1 MSPKHV
7 LIKKMYKYLKAE
19 HARGLLERG
28 TVRIGTLY
36 DYRRTELGAAIAD
49 EMEGQSRT
57 EHIINF
63 AVDMSRPE
71 NQSWLSRAL
80 FRTHPM
86 QTGITVRDS
95 TFYIEDEDPDCF
107 LYCMSHRFSGRAM
120 RAFQADV
127 CVEILQPG
135 RFIETMVAALRTRSY
150 VLRATL
156 SPCDYS
162 GRVRDENAER
172 LPPTL
177 IKDPRYEYQSEIRLV
192 MEPATS
198 GKLEPFIESIPEL
211 SAFCRLRTT

>member
-7 LIKKMYKYLKAE
+7 VIKKLYKYLQPE

-36 DYRRTELGAAIAD
+36 DYRRNELGAAIGD
-49 EMEGQSRT
+49 ENEGQSRT
-57 EHIINF
+57 EHGVDF

-71 NQSWLSRAL
+71 NQSWVSRSL
-80 FRTHPM
+80 LRTHPM
-86 QTGITVRDS
+86 QTGIMVRDS

-120 RAFQADV
+120 RAFKADA

-135 RFIETMVAALRTRSY
+135 RFIETMVTALRTRGY

-172 LPPTL
+172 LPPVL
-177 IKDPRYEYQSEIRLV
+177 IKDPHYSYQSEIRLI
-192 MEPATS
+192 MEPAS
-198 GKLEPFIESIPEL
+198 PAKLEPFIESIPEL
-211 SAFCRLRTT
+211 TAFCRIRPT